1 MRKNILL
8 LVVTSLLSLLSLSAG
23 AQNTSWPASNKPITF
38 INPFPPGGA
47 VDAFGRPLA
56 KQLSTQINDSIV
68 VDNRGGA
75 GGTLGAAVAAKMAA
89 DGYTWFLGA
98 VHHSI
103 APSMYPNLSYDI
115 TKDFEPIAIIGSVP
129 HVIVVNPNKFPKNDL
144 KSVIEAIR
152 KNPGKY
158 NYASTGNGTSQH
170 LAGEL
175 FKIQNKLFITHI
187 PYRGTG
193 PALQDLVAGQV
204 DMMFDTLA
212 GAAPFIKNGQL
223 IALAVASSQRSS
235 AFPNVPT
242 AQELGISNFVVSSWY
257 AMWAIKGTPK
267 DIVDK
272 MSAEVQIALASPDI
286 KERWAGMGA
295 SVPKMTR
302 PELASYINQEI
313 VLWSEVVKK
322 SGAKLD

>member
-1 MRKNILL
+1 MRKILL
-8 LVVTSLLSLLSLSAG
+8 FVALSLISGLGL
-23 AQNTSWPASNKPITF
+23 AQSTSWPAPNKPITF

-56 KQLSTQINDSIV
+56 RQLSTQLNDSIV

-75 GGTLGAAVAAKMAA
+75 GGTLGAALAAKMAP
-89 DGYTWFLGA
+89 DGYTWLLGA

-144 KSVIEAIR
+144 KSIIEEIR
-152 KNPGKY
+152 KHPGKY

-170 LAGEL
+170 LTGEL
-175 FKIQNKLFITHI
+175 FKMQNKLFITHI

-193 PALQDLVAGQV
+193 PALQDVIAGQV

-223 IALAVASSQRSS
+223 IAVAVASNQRSP

-257 AMWAIKGTPK
+257 ALWAIKGTPK
-267 DIVDK
+267 EIVDK
-272 MSAEVQIALASPDI
+272 MSAEVQTALASPDI
-286 KERWAGMGA
+286 KERWAAMGA
-295 SVPKMTR
+295 TVPKMTR
-302 PELASYINQEI
+302 PELAAYINQE
-313 VLWSEVVKK
+313 VVRWHEVVKK

>member
-1 MRKNILL
+1 M
-8 LVVTSLLSLLSLSAG
+8 
-23 AQNTSWPASNKPITF
+23 
-38 INPFPPGGA
+38 
-47 VDAFGRPLA
+47 
-56 KQLSTQINDSIV
+56 

-75 GGTLGAAVAAKMAA
+75 GGTLGAAAAAKMAP
-89 DGYTWFLGA
+89 DGYTWLLGA

-103 APSMYPNLSYDI
+103 APSMYPSLPYDI

-144 KSVIEAIR
+144 KSIIEEIR
-152 KNPGKY
+152 KNPGRY

-170 LAGEL
+170 LTGEL
-175 FKIQNKLFITHI
+175 FKMQNKLFITHI

-212 GAAPFIKNGQL
+212 GAAPFIKSGQL
-223 IALAVASSQRSS
+223 IAVAVASSKRSD

-242 AQELGISNFVVSSWY
+242 AQELGISNFVVSSCY

-267 DIVDK
+267 DIVEK
-272 MSAEVQIALASPDI
+272 MSAEVQTALASPEI

-302 PELASYINQEI
+302 AELSAYINQEI
-313 VLWSEVVKK
+313 IRWNEVVKK
-322 SGAKLD
+322 SNAKLD